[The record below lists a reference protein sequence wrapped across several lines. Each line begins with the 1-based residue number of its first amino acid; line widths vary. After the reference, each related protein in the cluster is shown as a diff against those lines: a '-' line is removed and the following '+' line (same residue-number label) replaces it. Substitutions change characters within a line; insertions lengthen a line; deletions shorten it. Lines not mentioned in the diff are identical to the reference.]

1 MVATIIIK
9 KEMRRKMNKKLNEFI
24 EYIKTEK
31 LSVEVA
37 EKKT

>member
-1 MVATIIIK
+1 
-9 KEMRRKMNKKLNEFI
+9 MRRKMNKKLNEFI